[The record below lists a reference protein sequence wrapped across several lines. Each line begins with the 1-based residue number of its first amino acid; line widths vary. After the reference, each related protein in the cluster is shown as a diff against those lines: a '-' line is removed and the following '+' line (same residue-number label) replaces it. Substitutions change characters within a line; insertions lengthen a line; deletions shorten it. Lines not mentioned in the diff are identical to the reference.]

1 MALPPVLAGE
11 SSNSMSENIV
21 VITGAG
27 GYVGRHVTAAVA
39 ELGYEAVAVVRHH
52 RAGDFRGD
60 VRVVE
65 ADVLAPGFDIAT
77 VAATEQIA
85 AVIHL
90 AWQDGFVHNAPSHL
104 ARLSDHYR
112 FLAGLADASVRRIA
126 ALGSMHEIGYWE
138 GAVTAD
144 TPTNPV
150 TLYGIA
156 KDALRRSAS
165 LTIGE
170 RVEFVWLRAYYI
182 LGDDR
187 RNRSIFAKLLEA
199 ADRGDRVFPFT
210 TGRTLYD
217 FIDVA
222 ELGRQIAIAATTE
235 GVTGVLNVSTGEP
248 ESLANRVERFI
259 ADNELDITLQ
269 YGAFPDRPYDS
280 PGIWGEAGRID
291 QLMAASPFA
300 RDR

>member
-1 MALPPVLAGE
+1 
-11 SSNSMSENIV
+11 MSKIV

-27 GYVGRHVTAAVA
+27 GYVGRHVTRAVV
-39 ELGYEAVAVVRHH
+39 ELGYEAVAIVRH
-52 RAGDFRGD
+52 RREGDLD
-60 VRVVE
+60 PAARVIE
-65 ADVLAPGFDIAT
+65 ADVLDPSFALSDVVPVDR
-77 VAATEQIA
+77 VE

-104 ARLSDHYR
+104 ERLSDHYR
-112 FLAGLADASVRRIA
+112 FLTGLVEAKVTRIA

-138 GAVTAD
+138 GAVTAE

-156 KDALRRSAS
+156 KDALRRSAT
-165 LTIGE
+165 LTIGD
-170 RVEFVWLRAYYI
+170 RAQFVWLRAYYI

-199 ADRGDRVFPFT
+199 ADRGETSFPFT

-222 ELGRQIAIAATTE
+222 ELGRQIAVAATAD
-235 GVTGVLNVSTGEP
+235 GVTGVVNVASGEP
-248 ESLANRVERFI
+248 ESLASRVERFI
-259 ADNELDITLQ
+259 AENGLDVALQ

-280 PGIWGEAGRID
+280 PGIWGEATTITA
-291 QLMAASPFA
+291 LMAKSPFSA
-300 RDR
+300 RG

>member
-1 MALPPVLAGE
+1 MK
-11 SSNSMSENIV
+11 NIV

-27 GYVGRHVTAAVA
+27 GYVGRHVTRAVA
-39 ELGYEAVAVVRHH
+39 ELGYEAVAVVRRH
-52 RAGDFRGD
+52 REGDLD
-60 VRVVE
+60 MATRVVE

-77 VAATEQIA
+77 VAASDQIE

-112 FLAGLADASVRRIA
+112 FLTSMVDSGIHRIA

-138 GAVTAD
+138 GAVTAE
-144 TPTNPV
+144 TPTNPA

-156 KDALRRSAS
+156 KDALRRSAMLS
-165 LTIGE
+165 IAD
-170 RVEFVWLRAYYI
+170 RAEFVWLRAYYI

-199 ADRGDRVFPFT
+199 SDRGEKVFPFT
-210 TGRTLYD
+210 SGRTLYD

-222 ELGRQIAIAATTE
+222 ELGRQIAVAATAD
-235 GVTGVLNVSTGEP
+235 GVTGIVNVSSGEP
-248 ESLANRVERFI
+248 ESLASRVERFI
-259 ADNELDITLQ
+259 AENRLDITLQ

-280 PGIWGEAGRID
+280 PGIWGEAGKIRA
-291 QLMAASPFA
+291 LMARSRFPHSV
-300 RDR
+300 